1 MKAYNDNLSKIERQ
15 AVVAYITSVDLVKN
29 QKIQKKNKKTNKNK
43 FNNSNLFLLEWRTVV
58 AMIASVDLVEQSMM
72 GVQRA

>member
-1 MKAYNDNLSKIERQ
+1 MKAYTDKLSRIERR
-15 AVVAYITSVDLVKN
+15 AVVAYITSVDLVK
-29 QKIQKKNKKTNKNK
+29 KRYKKTNKDK
-43 FNNSNLFLLEWRTVV
+43 LNNSNLFLLEWRTVV